1 MTGNLCCGA
10 AANTLLIL
18 QRNRY
23 LVENKIHIFQCI
35 KFDDFSTN
43 GVDKPSSRIGTEN
56 DSRLPSLIARGEGAK
71 KAGRF
76 PLRPILFQPALTVWT

>member
-23 LVENKIHIFQCI
+23 LDENKIHIFQYI
-35 KFDDFSTN
+35 KLGIFSTN
-43 GVDKPSSRIGTEN
+43 GVEKSHFRICTQATRVFLLSLRAEKVQKRPEGFPSG
-56 DSRLPSLIARGEGAK
+56 PFCFSLH
-71 KAGRF
+71 
-76 PLRPILFQPALTVWT
+76 